1 MDILFSTGA
10 CVLGRVLVAT
20 SERGVCAILL
30 GDDEEDLARELRQRF
45 PRAKGSTVLQALV
58 AKVAAF
64 VAQPVSGLDL
74 SLDLRGSEFELRVW
88 RALQDIP
95 AGSTETY
102 GEVATRIGAPG
113 SAKEVGAACA
123 ANVLAVAIPCH
134 RVVRRD
140 GGLAGYRWGVGRKR
154 ALLRSEHE
162 RA

>member
-10 CVLGRVLVAT
+10 CVVGRVLVAT

-95 AGSTETY
+95 AGST
-102 GEVATRIGAPG
+102 
-113 SAKEVGAACA
+113 
-123 ANVLAVAIPCH
+123 
-134 RVVRRD
+134 
-140 GGLAGYRWGVGRKR
+140 
-154 ALLRSEHE
+154 
-162 RA
+162 

>member
-1 MDILFSTGA
+1 M
-10 CVLGRVLVAT
+10 VLVAQN
-20 SERGVCAILL
+20 ERGVCAILL

-45 PRAKGSTVLQALV
+45 PQANGSTALQPLV

-64 VAQPVSGLDL
+64 VAQPVSGLDVP
-74 SLDLRGSEFELRVW
+74 LDLRGSEFELRVW

>member
-20 SERGVCAILL
+20 SERGVCAIAL

-45 PRAKGSTVLQALV
+45 PQANGSPALQPLV

-64 VAQPVSGLDL
+64 VAQPVSGLDVP
-74 SLDLRGSEFELRVW
+74 LDLRGSEFELRVW